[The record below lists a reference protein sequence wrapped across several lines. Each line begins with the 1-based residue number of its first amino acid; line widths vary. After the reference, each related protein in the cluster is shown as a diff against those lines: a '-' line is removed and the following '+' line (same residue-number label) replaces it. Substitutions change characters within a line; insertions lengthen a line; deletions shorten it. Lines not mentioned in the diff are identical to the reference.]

1 MILTCNLSG
10 LTNAGLLSFAQSL
23 DALLAPIGE
32 TISLIYNPFKQ
43 TLSVCVETSANA
55 LTKQVAQQQTEELAA
70 ADLKRDN
77 LFRGVKY
84 MVQAYLLY
92 PDTEKQ
98 EAAKEL
104 EKVVAKIGWHLNR
117 EGYDKQSAL
126 TKTLLKELTGK
137 QANRVAL
144 LGMTEYVNLLNT
156 AQTGFD
162 ILRQEQLEQ
171 QAEMEQ
177 ISSMTAVRGNL
188 EQSIKDLLEIL
199 PGYYRMTGDEALG
212 AVLPKISELIDRT
225 K

>member
-55 LTKQVAQQQTEELAA
+55 LAKQVAQQQTEELAA

-104 EKVVAKIGWHLNR
+104 EKVIAKIGWHLNR

-156 AQTGFD
+156 AQTAFD

>member
-55 LTKQVAQQQTEELAA
+55 LAKQVAQQQTEELAA

-137 QANRVAL
+137 QANRIAL
-144 LGMTEYVNLLNT
+144 LGMTEYVDLLNT